1 MPVVRSNLAQS
12 SILRKLIGYGATHRS
27 GLHTVMYGLPN
38 FRVLTEASGPTRVAN
53 MILDGYQRHLANLYP
68 AGLFL
73 FIDRRS
79 LFAADD
85 FLDHEWLDGEGQRH
99 RLID

>member
-1 MPVVRSNLAQS
+1 MHL
-12 SILRKLIGYGATHRS
+12 LS
-27 GLHTVMYGLPN
+27 GVD
-38 FRVLTEASGPTRVAN
+38 S
-53 MILDGYQRHLANLYP
+53 
-68 AGLFL
+68 
-73 FIDRRS
+73 RS

>member
-1 MPVVRSNLAQS
+1 MNR
-12 SILRKLIGYGATHRS
+12 
-27 GLHTVMYGLPN
+27 LPN
-38 FRVLTEASGPTRVAN
+38 LRVLTEAPGPTRVAN
-53 MILDGYQRHLANLYP
+53 MILDGYQRHLAQTYP
-68 AGLFL
+68 PGLFL
-73 FIDRRS
+73 FADRRT